1 MHTDFSKIQDGHTA
15 QSLNMTNGDIIDVRI
30 STPCTRGA
38 CPIPP
43 EQTLPNIH
51 YLASAP
57 RSLHPSAG
65 LSRSGAVK
73 ESQPVPE
80 NTERITITIKDQAN
94 ASLTLRIK
102 KNTPFR
108 KILEAYAK
116 QVQRPAFQCRLFLDG
131 LRLGIEQTP
140 ASVEMEDRDL
150 IDVFTEQTG
159 GAGVKFKG

>member
-1 MHTDFSKIQDGHTA
+1 M
-15 QSLNMTNGDIIDVRI
+15 
-30 STPCTRGA
+30 
-38 CPIPP
+38 
-43 EQTLPNIH
+43 
-51 YLASAP
+51 
-57 RSLHPSAG
+57 
-65 LSRSGAVK
+65 
-73 ESQPVPE
+73 PE

-131 LRLGIEQTP
+131 LRLGLEQTP
-140 ASVEMEDRDL
+140 AGVAMEEGDL

-159 GAGVKFKG
+159 GADEESVR